1 MVNSFI
7 KHFAWGLLF
16 VAGMLGITWTGIE
29 VGEYIGGQMGNKDYG
44 FLIWIG
50 AIILAGITWY
60 SYSQAKSDWKE
71 INGL

>member
-1 MVNSFI
+1 MISSFI

-16 VAGMLGITWTGIE
+16 VAGMLGITWVGIE

-60 SYSQAKSDWKE
+60 SYSQAK
-71 INGL
+71 IQTR

>member
-1 MVNSFI
+1 MINSFI

-16 VAGMLGITWTGIE
+16 VAGMLGITWVGIE

-60 SYSQAKSDWKE
+60 SYSQAK
-71 INGL
+71 IQTR

>member
-16 VAGMLGITWTGIE
+16 VAGMLGITWVGIE

-60 SYSQAKSDWKE
+60 SYSQAK
-71 INGL
+71 IQTR

>member
-7 KHFAWGLLF
+7 KHFAWGLLV
-16 VAGMLGITWTGIE
+16 VAGMLGITWVGIE

-60 SYSQAKSDWKE
+60 SYSQAK
-71 INGL
+71 IQTR

>member
-29 VGEYIGGQMGNKDYG
+29 VGEYIGGQLGNKDYG
-44 FLIWIG
+44 FLIW
-50 AIILAGITWY
+50 L
-60 SYSQAKSDWKE
+60 
-71 INGL
+71 